1 MEVTLVTGTGYCQ
14 YTEKFEINGV
24 DASIDD
30 FGDTWDHDKDH
41 APEHGCGNMK
51 FEPKRASSELLAK
64 YKITI
69 EEFYEICDL
78 IDSKVSWGRCAMCS

>member
-14 YTEKFEINGV
+14 YTEKFEINSV
-24 DASIDD
+24 DAYIDE
-30 FGDTWDHDKDH
+30 FGYSWDHNPED
-41 APEHGCGNMK
+41 APEYGCGNMK